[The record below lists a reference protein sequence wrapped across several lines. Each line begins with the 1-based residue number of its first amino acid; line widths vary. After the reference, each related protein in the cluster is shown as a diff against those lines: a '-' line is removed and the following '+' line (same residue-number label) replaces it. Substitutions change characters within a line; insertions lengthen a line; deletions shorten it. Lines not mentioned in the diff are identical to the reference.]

1 MFSKT
6 VFNKMKKEI
15 TVKTF
20 IGGDM
25 FLYLVY
31 FMKNFFKNDEIVFNS
46 IKITR
51 NLILKSINFTYIKKR
66 DSRSLY

>member
-1 MFSKT
+1 M
-6 VFNKMKKEI
+6 VIMRNNKEI

-51 NLILKSINFTYIKKR
+51 NLILKSNNIYYFEKR
-66 DSRSLY
+66 DLRSLF

>member
-1 MFSKT
+1 MVT
-6 VFNKMKKEI
+6 MRNNKEI

-51 NLILKSINFTYIKKR
+51 NLILKSKNYFYSKKK
-66 DSRSLY
+66 DSRSLF